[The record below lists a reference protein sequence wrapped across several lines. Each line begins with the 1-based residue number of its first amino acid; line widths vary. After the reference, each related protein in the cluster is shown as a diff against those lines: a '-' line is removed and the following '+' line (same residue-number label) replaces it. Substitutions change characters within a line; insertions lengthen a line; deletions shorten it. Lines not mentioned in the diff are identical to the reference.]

1 MSTICNNPDNVIKN
15 NDDLTIKV
23 KNQVASDV
31 LSTICSQVFRL
42 ENIQN
47 FVENLTKNIAE
58 DFRNKSYMTVNLE
71 LTQAQKDELRD
82 NLVNLATLTQ
92 EQYLIDLKT
101 DQRTKDTI
109 KIIQDNLTDL
119 VDEVLSS
126 IAKEINRGCIISGTV
141 VSADTKNSS
150 YNKLELNYPKK
161 GYDVT
166 LPTQGVF
173 LSTNCIQ
180 EIKNAL
186 KEAPELPSES
196 ESESDSESEQTTTPA
211 SSQITNDNDSGSS
224 SCN

>member
-1 MSTICNNPDNVIKN
+1 MSTICNNPDNVVKN
-15 NDDLTIKV
+15 NDDITLQV

-82 NLVNLATLTQ
+82 NLVNLANLTQ

-101 DQRTKDTI
+101 DQRTKETI
-109 KIIQDNLTDL
+109 KIVQDNLTDL

-141 VSADTKNSS
+141 VSADTKNSA
-150 YNKLELNYPKK
+150 YDKLELNYPKK

-173 LSTNCIQ
+173 ISTNCIQ

-186 KEAPELPSES
+186 KEDPDLLSES
-196 ESESDSESEQTTTPA
+196 ESESEQLAIPISTQA
-211 SSQITNDNDSGSS
+211 ANDNDSGST